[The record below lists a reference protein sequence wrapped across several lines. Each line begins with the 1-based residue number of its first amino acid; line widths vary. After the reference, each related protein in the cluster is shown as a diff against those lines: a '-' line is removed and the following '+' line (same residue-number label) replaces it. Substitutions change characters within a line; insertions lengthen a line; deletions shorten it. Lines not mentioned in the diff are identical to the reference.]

1 MVPPLIHHHQLKGTA
16 AMKAIRNLF
25 LAAAL
30 GLAAAFT
37 SLAEAAEIKLAVT
50 DLEGLEQVQ
59 REFGAFRDTLAAETG
74 LGVEFYAVSNRTAAV
89 EALTAKQV
97 DFVLTGPAEYVVFKK
112 RTDAVP
118 VVGFSRP
125 DYFAGVIV
133 LASSP
138 YMRPA
143 DLKGTKVAFGDV
155 GSTSNHLAPMQAL
168 ADLGLDPRADIE
180 ALHVD
185 RKVAWEALKRGDV
198 AAIGMNYGKFL
209 DARAKEK
216 DLPPGAF
223 RVIARSPDL
232 PNDVLLAG
240 SHVDGATVEKV
251 RTAFTSASD
260 KLIAAILTGKDN
272 QKYLGM
278 TFLAGIKDSDY
289 NYVRS
294 MYATIGYPQYAEFV
308 GN

>member
-1 MVPPLIHHHQLKGTA
+1 MLTGLK
-16 AMKAIRNLF
+16 RLF
-25 LAAAL
+25 A
-30 GLAAAFT
+30 AAAF
-37 SLAEAAEIKLAVT
+37 AAVAAFSSFASAADVKLAVT
-50 DLEGLEQVQ
+50 DLEGLEQLQ
-59 REFGAFRDTLAAETG
+59 REFGAFRDTLSAESG
-74 LGVEFYAVSNRTAAV
+74 LKVEFFPVSNRTAAV
-89 EALTAKQV
+89 EALASKQI

-125 DYFAGVIV
+125 DYFSGVIV
-133 LASSP
+133 LADSP
-138 YMRPA
+138 YMRPT
-143 DLKGTKVAFGDV
+143 DLKGKKVAFGDV

-168 ADLGLDPRADIE
+168 ADFGLDPRADIE

-209 DARAKEK
+209 DARDKEK

-232 PNDVLLAG
+232 PNDMLLAG
-240 SHVDGATVEKV
+240 SHVEAATIEKM
-251 RTAFTSASD
+251 RQAFTKASD
-260 KLIAAILTGKDN
+260 KLIAAILTGEDN
-272 QKYLGM
+272 QKYKGM
-278 TFLAGIKDSDY
+278 AFLPSIKDSDY